1 MLSMK
6 KVSDA
11 LVGSR
16 ILLIDDTVSF
26 QRLTEVL
33 LNSFGVASVTMAS
46 SLAEGMHKM
55 NYLGPDKFAEPKI
68 DLILM
73 DIKLPDGDGIDAC
86 EYLSSYASN
95 YNIPVV
101 VVSGSSDTVTINK
114 AFDAGASDY
123 LQKPLARSLLHTRL
137 GMLMAL
143 KSLESGERRAISL
156 PDRSMESTYTGSQT
170 LPQASQLQPSD
181 F

>member
-1 MLSMK
+1 MLLMK

-16 ILLIDDTVSF
+16 ILLIDDSVSF
-26 QRLTEVL
+26 QQLTEAL
-33 LNSFGVASVTMAS
+33 LNSFGVASVTMAG

-55 NYLGPDKFAEPKI
+55 NYLGPKKFAAPKI

-73 DIKLPDGDGIDAC
+73 DIKLPDGNGIEAC

-101 VVSGSSDTVTINK
+101 VVSGNSDTVTINK
-114 AFDAGASDY
+114 AFEAGASDY
-123 LQKPLARSLLHTRL
+123 LQKPLARPLLQARL

-143 KSLESGERRAISL
+143 KSLESDALSANSTSDPSL
-156 PDRSMESTYTGSQT
+156 ELAKTGT
-170 LPQASQLQPSD
+170 
-181 F
+181 

>member
-11 LVGSR
+11 LVGSH

-26 QRLTEVL
+26 QRLTEAL
-33 LNSFGVASVTMAS
+33 LNSFGVGSVTMAS
-46 SLAEGMHKM
+46 GLTEGMHKM

-73 DIKLPDGDGIDAC
+73 DINLPDGNGIDAC
-86 EYLSSYASN
+86 EYLSSYAST

-114 AFDAGASDY
+114 AFDAGASDF
-123 LQKPLARSLLHTRL
+123 LQKPLARSLLQTRL
-137 GMLMAL
+137 GMLIAL
-143 KSLESGERRAISL
+143 KSLESGESRAKSP
-156 PDRSMESTYTGSQT
+156 PDRSIECTHTGSQT
-170 LPQASQLQPSD
+170 LPEARQ
-181 F
+181 

>member
-1 MLSMK
+1 MLTMK

-11 LVGSR
+11 LVGCR
-16 ILLIDDTVSF
+16 VLLIDDTESF
-26 QRLTEVL
+26 RRLTEVL

-46 SLAEGMHKM
+46 SLTEGMHRM
-55 NYLGPDKFAEPKI
+55 NYLGPDKFTEPKI

-73 DIKLPDGDGIDAC
+73 DINLPDGNGIDAC

-101 VVSGSSDTVTINK
+101 VVSGRSDTVTINK

-123 LQKPLARSLLHTRL
+123 LQKPLARSLLQTRL
-137 GMLMAL
+137 GTLMAL
-143 KSLESGERRAISL
+143 KSLEWGESEAQSA
-156 PDRSMESTYTGSQT
+156 PDRSLESTQTASQT
-170 LPQASQLQPSD
+170 PPEAWQ
-181 F
+181 